1 MDSSIIHG
9 LFVEERGRT
18 LCTKSL
24 ILTDRNHMTRAYF
37 LNRAVQL
44 PRPAV
49 MHIHGEQAVIQ
60 PSGSFLRLVH
70 ILHIEINL
78 RNFRNPGGCKI
89 RELLR
94 GHVPAFLQYFDAAM
108 PLIQPCNKSLMLKP
122 VMTRAR
128 SIRENPYRI
137 EHRGFINQIPVHIRR
152 ILVARHNGANEPFL
166 SFHTLRVKVRIN
178 PLPRLRGEREEG
190 ERHLKIMLL
199 GGHDKCIYGSKHI
212 LRDMPVNLHDIA
224 VSRPDSCTNPV
235 DSGLAHLGHI
245 PVPYV
250 AIRQEQEFPGHIAR
264 HIGHTHDRQRSAIFD
279 EIIPAACDRFASCQ

>member
-49 MHIHGEQAVIQ
+49 VHIHGEQAVIQ
-60 PSGSFLRLVH
+60 PAGSFLRFVH

-78 RNFRNPGGCKI
+78 RSFRNPGGCKI

-94 GHVPAFLQYFDAAM
+94 GHIPSFLKRCDAAV
-108 PLIQPCNKSLMLKP
+108 PLFKP
-122 VMTRAR
+122 LREGHLLEAVMTRAR
-128 SIRENPYRI
+128 SIRENPDRI

-152 ILVARHNGANEPFL
+152 ILVARYNRANEPFL
-166 SFHTLRVKVRIN
+166 SFHTLRVKIRIN

-199 GGHDKCIYGSKHI
+199 SGHDERIYGSQHI
-212 LRDMPVNLHDIA
+212 LRDMPVNLHNITIG
-224 VSRPDSCTNPV
+224 RPDPCTNPV

-245 PVPYV
+245 SVP
-250 AIRQEQEFPGHIAR
+250 
-264 HIGHTHDRQRSAIFD
+264 
-279 EIIPAACDRFASCQ
+279 